1 MTITEEVIRM
11 NKTNLINAMHDVLLG
26 YGITTLRTLK
36 EVQAGHKDDFG
47 TAFDYGIYFGAER
60 MAVTV
65 LEHIYGQQET
75 RKFLDKIYEEA
86 RRQVED
92 ED

>member
-1 MTITEEVIRM
+1 MKDLNYFQKSAKRRGDT
-11 NKTNLINAMHDVLLG
+11 
-26 YGITTLRTLK
+26 YGQT
-36 EVQAGHKDDFG
+36 GHKDDFG

-75 RKFLDKIYEEA
+75 RKFLDRIYEEA
-86 RRQVED
+86 RRRIED
-92 ED
+92 KD